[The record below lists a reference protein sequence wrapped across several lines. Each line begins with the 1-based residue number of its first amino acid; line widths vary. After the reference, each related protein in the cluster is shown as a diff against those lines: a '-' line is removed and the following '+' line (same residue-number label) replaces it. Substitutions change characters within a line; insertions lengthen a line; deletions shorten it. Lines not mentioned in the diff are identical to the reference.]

1 LGELVNI
8 TSFKVGSAIF
18 VKHVERKS
26 ISQPAPFMNKTLR
39 NAVYK
44 KRMTHNEFL
53 KDKSNK
59 NWEAYRKQRNLV
71 TKLKKQSIRTYF
83 YERCVGGPKSTDF
96 YPTIKPFLTNK
107 GSNITKDIILEDNNK
122 IINDQLQVANNFNNF
137 FINVAKDIG
146 NDNNLSAEEHLSI
159 KIIKENKKEI
169 PKLIFHEIEND
180 FVSKQ
185 IYKANSKKATG
196 RDGISAKL

>member
-1 LGELVNI
+1 
-8 TSFKVGSAIF
+8 
-18 VKHVERKS
+18 
-26 ISQPAPFMNKTLR
+26 
-39 NAVYK
+39 
-44 KRMTHNEFL
+44 MTHNEFL

-71 TKLKKQSIRTYF
+71 TKLKNQSIRTYF

-146 NDNNLSAEEHLSI
+146 NDNNLSAEEHPSI
-159 KIIKENKKEI
+159 KIIKENMKQLGLL
-169 PKLIFHEIEND
+169 LIFLEKWNYLL
-180 FVSKQ
+180 
-185 IYKANSKKATG
+185 IYLLN
-196 RDGISAKL
+196 L